1 MSAWFVFLGSG
12 AVVAVAGMR
21 LARDGDVIADTTGL
35 GRAWV
40 GAILVAGATS
50 LPELATDTHAVIQGN
65 VDLAVGDLFGSCMAN
80 MAILAVA
87 DLVTRQGR
95 LLARVA
101 MSQAMVGSIAVC
113 LLLVAALGIAAPEL
127 GSGTFFGVGWSV
139 LAIGVAYV
147 AGMRLLHRNRGMPT
161 GVEPPALS
169 GAPRSLR
176 AAVLGFA
183 AAAVV
188 ITVAAWFLARSAA
201 VLAQQLGISQGFVGV
216 LLLAVTT
223 SLPEVAVSIAGI
235 RAGSFDLVVGN
246 LLGSNAFNVVVLV
259 WLDAVEGPG
268 RLLAAVDPLL
278 LIGALFGA
286 VLTTLAILD
295 VLNKSERR
303 WWAVEPGPVL
313 LLAVYVLGVIL
324 MYAPS

>member
-1 MSAWFVFLGSG
+1 MFLLSG
-12 AVVAVAGMR
+12 AVVAVAGVR
-21 LARDGDVIADTTGL
+21 LARDGDVIADATGL

-87 DLVTRQGR
+87 DLVTRKGR

-113 LLLVAALGIAAPEL
+113 LLLLAALGMAAPEL

-147 AGMRLLHRNRGMPT
+147 AGMRLLHRNRGVPT
-161 GVEPPALS
+161 GIEPAPPS

-176 AAVLGFA
+176 AATVGFA

-246 LLGSNAFNVVVLV
+246 LLGSNGFNVVVLV
-259 WLDAVEGPG
+259 VLDAVQGPG
-268 RLLAAVDPLL
+268 RLLAMVDSQL
-278 LIGALFGA
+278 LISALFGA

-303 WWAVEPGPVL
+303 WWAVEPGPAL
-313 LLAVYVLGVIL
+313 LLAVYVGGVIL
-324 MYAPS
+324 MYGPA